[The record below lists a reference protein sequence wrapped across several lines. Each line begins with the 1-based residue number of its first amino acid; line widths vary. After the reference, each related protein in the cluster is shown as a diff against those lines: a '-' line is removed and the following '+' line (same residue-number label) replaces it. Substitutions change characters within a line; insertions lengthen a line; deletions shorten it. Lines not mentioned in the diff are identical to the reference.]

1 MNVPKQSHGGVLW
14 KKLFLKSSQNLQ
26 QNTCVRV
33 SFIKKLQT
41 WGMQFYQKR
50 DTDTDDF
57 LWILWNFFWL
67 FFYGTPPRDCF
78 GISMLMKKIQIEM
91 LFSMQLFIM
100 CYSQIDYRLLEYL
113 NHPFSLSLLT
123 SPNLNISF
131 YVIFNLFCCDVT
143 IKFTLRSKKLIL
155 EVRGQQYH

>member
-1 MNVPKQSHGGVLW
+1 MKKVVPKKFAKFTVKHLCQSLIY
-14 KKLFLKSSQNLQ
+14 KKVADLRHAILS
-26 QNTCVRV
+26 
-33 SFIKKLQT
+33 KKRLRYR
-41 WGMQFYQKR
+41 WFPE
-50 DTDTDDF
+50 
-57 LWILWNFFWL
+57 NFVEFFGL

-100 CYSQIDYRLLEYL
+100 CYPQIDYRLLEYL

-123 SPNLNISF
+123 PPNLNISF
-131 YVIFNLFCCDVT
+131 YVIFNLFCCDVI
-143 IKFTLRSKKLIL
+143 IKFTLRSKKLML